1 MTVIVRSRDRLT
13 ALYERD
19 ETAWLEAMA
28 GLIRDRCFGELDYEN
43 LGEYLADM
51 ARRDRREV
59 ESRLAGLIAHLLK
72 WKHQPGRRSGSWR
85 ATIEGQRQE
94 LVRLL
99 ESGTLRNHAEA
110 VLRRVYADGVRQAAA
125 ETSLPVST
133 FPPECPYTLD
143 QLEGFDLLAE
153 SRRGGSGLGS

>member
-1 MTVIVRSRDRLT
+1 MVVRALERLT

-28 GLIRDRCFGELDYEN
+28 ERIRDGRLGELDYEN

-59 ESRLAGLIAHLLK
+59 ESRLAVRIAHLLK
-72 WKHQPGRRSGSWR
+72 WEHQPRRRSRSWR
-85 ATIEGQRQE
+85 ATIEVQRQE

-110 VLRRVYADGVRQAAA
+110 ALRRVYADGVRQAAA
-125 ETSLPVST
+125 E
-133 FPPECPYTLD
+133 
-143 QLEGFDLLAE
+143 
-153 SRRGGSGLGS
+153 

>member
-1 MTVIVRSRDRLT
+1 MTMVVRSLDRLT

-28 GLIRDRCFGELDYEN
+28 GLIRDRHLGELDYEN

-59 ESRLAGLIAHLLK
+59 ESRLAVLIAHLLK
-72 WKHQPGRRSGSWR
+72 WGHRPRRRSGSWR
-85 ATIEGQRQE
+85 ATIEVQRQE

-153 SRRGGSGLGS
+153 

>member
-1 MTVIVRSRDRLT
+1 MIVRSRDRLT
-13 ALYERD
+13 SLYERD

-28 GLIRDRCFGELDYEN
+28 QLMRDRRLDELDYEN

-59 ESRLAGLIAHLLK
+59 ECRLAVLIAHLLK
-72 WKHQPGRRSGSWR
+72 WVHQPRRRSGSWR
-85 ATIEGQRQE
+85 ATIEVQRQE
-94 LVRLL
+94 LARLL

-125 ETSLPVST
+125 ETNLTVST
-133 FPPECPYTLD
+133 FPRECPYTLD

-153 SRRGGSGLGS
+153 